1 MFWAVQR
8 ASTRPTLPVGEDGPE
23 TQAPGP
29 QGNGTPFFHEERA
42 AHMERFRWSE
52 ISSSPLLISLG
63 DQVRRWKSHSAV
75 GHLCLQWD
83 YSCHFQAF
91 KSSLYPRGEYPAFLV
106 RRSLSVHSP
115 RSKLL
120 LGAPS
125 TPSVAAGLRDAQPP
139 ASVLV
144 T

>member
-29 QGNGTPFFHEERA
+29 QGHWTPFFHGRA
-42 AHMERFRWSE
+42 AHMERIRWSE
-52 ISSSPLLISLG
+52 ISSSPLLTSLG

-115 RSKLL
+115 RMPWMPCPPHPWQLAS
-120 LGAPS
+120 G
-125 TPSVAAGLRDAQPP
+125 TPSPQP
-139 ASVLV
+139 VC
-144 T
+144 